1 MEKTTNAV
9 NYDEEMRKT
18 LSALKEAEA
27 GGGTRAKLLLH
38 SCCAPC
44 SSACLEILKDFVSV
58 TVFYYNPNIDE
69 AEEYAKRKAEQIR
82 FLRETGWAEFIDCD
96 YDCAAFEAIAKG
108 REACSEGGARCYEC
122 YKLRLF
128 KTAERA
134 AADGFDYFASTLSVS
149 PYKNAAWLNEIGFA
163 AGEKYG
169 VKFLPSDFKKKGG
182 YLRSTELSKEYGLY
196 RQNYCGCKF
205 SKREAEEREARAR
218 KNGNAAGKA
227 TDEATATR
235 KMRSGGTENAENE

>member
-1 MEKTTNAV
+1 MEKVKNAV
-9 NYDEEMRKT
+9 NYDAKMRET
-18 LSALKEAEA
+18 LSALKESVA

-44 SSACLEILKDFVSV
+44 SSACLEILKDFVRV

-69 AEEYAKRKAEQIR
+69 AAEYEKRKAEQIR

-96 YDCAAFEAIAKG
+96 YDCVAFETIAKG
-108 REACSEGGARCYEC
+108 RETCKEGGARCYEC

-134 AADGFDYFASTLSVS
+134 AAENFDYFASTLSVS
-149 PYKNAAWLNEIGFA
+149 PYKNAAWLNEIGVA
-163 AGEKYG
+163 AGKKYG

-205 SKREAEEREARAR
+205 SKREAEAREAERESL
-218 KNGNAAGKA
+218 
-227 TDEATATR
+227 E
-235 KMRSGGTENAENE
+235 SE